1 MMYTKS
7 KVLTDNTPK
16 QATQIQPL
24 KRTVKQPDWTHLYMR
39 TSERKPDTPTWTHTG
54 KQLTQ
59 RQQDNTFLSYNLDF
73 VFADDYGWR

>member
-1 MMYTKS
+1 MKYSKS
-7 KVLTDNTPK
+7 KVLTDPTPK
-16 QATQIQPL
+16 QATQTQL

-59 RQQDNTFLSYNLDF
+59 RQQDSTFLNYNLDF